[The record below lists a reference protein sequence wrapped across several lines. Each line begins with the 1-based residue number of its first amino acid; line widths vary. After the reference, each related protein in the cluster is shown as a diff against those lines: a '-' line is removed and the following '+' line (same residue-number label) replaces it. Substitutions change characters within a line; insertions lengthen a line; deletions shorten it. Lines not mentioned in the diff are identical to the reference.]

1 MEMPRKPL
9 RYAYKAERF
18 LPYYTNGEE
27 THATELNQSVINW
40 GRNTNQQLQILKY
53 LEKTNILEE
62 NKT

>member
-1 MEMPRKPL
+1 ML
-9 RYAYKAERF
+9 
-18 LPYYTNGEE
+18 YTNGEE